1 MSNPNH
7 KETFSKLLCT
17 EKSKTV
23 RPFASGIK
31 ADTCHST
38 RPTPRGLGEENGNEG
53 SQKGDFNGQM
63 SIANASTKIIIA
75 TGGTGGHVFPAEALG
90 TQLQEQGYDVTFVGG
105 GLKNNRYFHRNN
117 FKYEEVTTSG
127 FLRLNFFR
135 SFWRILK
142 GIRQSLKIMRE
153 INPKVVIGFG
163 SFYTF
168 PVLFAAR
175 LKRIPIVLFE
185 PNAIPGKVN
194 RIFSR
199 VATLSAVQFAEAGKW
214 LAGNIMEV
222 KMPTGKKDTIEQGS
236 ARDYFYLNPDLFTFL
251 VFGGSQGSK
260 AINRLFSEAVCDLNK
275 GTQFQVIHVT
285 GKTGHAE
292 EIRKLYLDAGI
303 PACVK
308 SFEERMDLA
317 WSAASAVICRSGAA
331 TVAEQITYE
340 VPGILVPFPQAADDH
355 QTMNAQFIERKVRG
369 AITCP
374 ESTLTVEKLRNLL
387 SQMLQSDHRDKMHQ
401 SIVAFKQDQRKHE
414 LCTIIKGL
422 V

>member
-1 MSNPNH
+1 MLKPNN
-7 KETFSKLLCT
+7 K
-17 EKSKTV
+17 
-23 RPFASGIK
+23 
-31 ADTCHST
+31 
-38 RPTPRGLGEENGNEG
+38 
-53 SQKGDFNGQM
+53 
-63 SIANASTKIIIA
+63 KIIIA

-90 TQLQEQGYDVTFVGG
+90 SELQEQSYDVTFVGG
-105 GLKNNRYFHRNN
+105 GLKSNRYFHRNN
-117 FKYEEVTTSG
+117 FKYEEVATSP
-127 FLRLNFFR
+127 FFRLNFFR
-135 SFWRILK
+135 SLWRIWK
-142 GIRQSLKIMRE
+142 GTRQSLKILNE
-153 INPKVVIGFG
+153 IKPKVVIGFG

-194 RIFSR
+194 RFFSR

-222 KMPTGKKDTIEQGS
+222 KMPTGKKDTIEKGS
-236 ARDYFYLNPDLFTFL
+236 AREYFYLKPELFTFL

-260 AINRLFSEAVCDLNK
+260 AINRLFSEAVCHLRG
-275 GTQFQVIHVT
+275 GTPFQVIHVT

-369 AITCP
+369 GITCP

-387 SQMLQSDHRDKMHQ
+387 SQMLQSDHREKMHRA
-401 SIVAFKQDQRKHE
+401 IVAFKQDQRKHE
-414 LCTIIKGL
+414 LSTIIKGL